1 MVLKTPVTA
10 DTSALDVYV
19 ITEVPDAIPRDRWKR
34 PLIVPRDGGPPVAYT
49 RASTLGKAIDD
60 TYHLNLWKLRT
71 VVYGMSRNKVLV
83 AQASAVETNEG
94 DDRKLLDEI
103 AEKAHEAGKG
113 NVGADIGTALHK
125 LSERA
130 DKGED
135 MSWLAAELHD
145 AIFVYLEQMKIFK
158 VLAAET
164 FVACDEV
171 QSAGSFDRVVMLLV
185 DLEFNQNQG
194 GKIVKVIIPAGTVL
208 VVDLKTGKASSAKY
222 WGPTYGVQQTV
233 YACGEPYLPGQ
244 GRITWEE
251 LLGEGLRPSTD
262 WALILH
268 VPGDKPADAGLMV
281 VDLED
286 GRALADLAVAVR
298 QARKIKSLLTDAWPV
313 IDQVETPAIEQG
325 PAAAPIDQA
334 ACTAHGPHPGT
345 ADCPKCLAE
354 QAVSALERD
363 TLMDLIQQAECEDDL
378 GHLWEKH
385 GAVWTEAHTAA
396 VKVRIAELRAAAPV
410 STPYVEM
417 APEPAQVAK
426 TRLMAKLREAAS
438 EEELTALWEANSTS
452 WDAACTALVKAR
464 VRELSAGAPA

>member
-1 MVLKTPVTA
+1 MPLATPAT
-10 DTSALDVYV
+10 TEPSELDVYV
-19 ITEVPDAIPRDRWKR
+19 ITEVPDAIPRDQYKR
-34 PLIVPRDGGPPVAYT
+34 PLIVPREGGPPVAYT

-94 DDRKLLDEI
+94 SDRKLLDGI

-130 DKGED
+130 DTGED
-135 MSWLAAELHD
+135 MSWLAVELHE
-145 AIFVYLEQMKIFK
+145 AIFAYLEQMKLFK

-171 QSAGSFDRVVMLLV
+171 QSAGSFDRVVVLLV
-185 DLEFNQNQG
+185 DLQFDQNRN
-194 GKIVKVIIPAGTVL
+194 GKIVTVIIPAGTVL

-233 YACGEPYLPGQ
+233 YACGEPYLPGR

-251 LLGEGLRPSTD
+251 LLGEGMRPSTD

-268 VPGDKPADAGLMV
+268 VPGDSPADAGLMV

-286 GRALADLAVAVR
+286 GRVLADLAVAIR
-298 QARKIKSLLTDAWPV
+298 EARKLKSLLTNAYPV
-313 IDQVETPAIEQG
+313 PMTIDQEETPAIEGGQKAIESG
-325 PAAAPIDQA
+325 PSTSDLMSEIQIAPDSARLGELFDQCESIWTDEHTMAAKNRMNELSAVRELPDLPDTTDPSADAPDQSPSD
-334 ACTAHGPHPGT
+334 GPPEVAT
-345 ADCPKCLAE
+345 P
-354 QAVSALERD
+354 RD
-363 TLMDLIQQAECEDDL
+363 
-378 GHLWEKH
+378 
-385 GAVWTEAHTAA
+385 
-396 VKVRIAELRAAAPV
+396 
-410 STPYVEM
+410 S
-417 APEPAQVAK
+417 EPAQVRRLNLVRELQLAK
-426 TRLMAKLREAAS
+426 DQEVIDALFEAH
-438 EEELTALWEANSTS
+438 EDI
-452 WDAACTALVKAR
+452 WDANCTSMVKAR
-464 VRELSAGAPA
+464 MRQLAAEASA